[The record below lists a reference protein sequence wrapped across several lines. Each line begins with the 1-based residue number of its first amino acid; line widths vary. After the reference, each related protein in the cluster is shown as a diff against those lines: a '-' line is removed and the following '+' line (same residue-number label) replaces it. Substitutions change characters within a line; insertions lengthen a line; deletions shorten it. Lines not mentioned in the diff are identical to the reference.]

1 MCVFA
6 KEVPMAT
13 IREVA
18 KEAGVSIAAVS
29 RILNMDETLSVSNET
44 RRRVFQ
50 AADQLKYV
58 KKSTKNSGAAE
69 EKRPLIG
76 IINKLDFDRE
86 LEDVYFM
93 TVRLAIEERLTE
105 SGYRIININPNSHS
119 DIGDDKK
126 MEGCV
131 VIGRLDDDEVDE
143 ALQLCDKMVIID
155 NRFLRNDVDYIGV
168 DLSMAIENVMDYLY
182 ENGHRKIAI
191 IADKTPEDLDKEREK
206 LDARI
211 RGYISY
217 MHEKGIYDEE
227 LFVKV
232 PYFSNIHAYN
242 SLAEKLKDGVV
253 PTAVISCNDSMA
265 NGAYKAIIES
275 GYKIGEEI
283 SVVGFNDQSSAEYMI
298 PSLSTVRLPMKNIGY
313 EAVKLITERLKDE
326 RDYSKVVLLKTEL
339 VIRDSSGKCKA

>member
-1 MCVFA
+1 MC
-6 KEVPMAT
+6 KGGIHMAT

-18 KEAGVSIAAVS
+18 KKAGVSIAAVS

-50 AADQLKYV
+50 AADELKYV
-58 KKSTKNSGAAE
+58 KRSAKGGSDTE
-69 EKRPLIG
+69 EKRPLVG
-76 IINKLDFDRE
+76 IVNKLDFDRE

-93 TVRLAIEERLTE
+93 TVRLAIEEKLTE
-105 SGYRIININPNSHS
+105 NGYRIMNINPSTGSVTENE
-119 DIGDDKK
+119 GK
-126 MEGCV
+126 MEGCI
-131 VIGRLDDDEVDE
+131 VIGRLDDDELLKV
-143 ALQLCDKMVIID
+143 LKICNKVVVID
-155 NRFLRNDVDYIGV
+155 NRFLRDDVDYVGV
-168 DLSMAIENVMDYLY
+168 DLGMSIEKVMDYLY
-182 ENGHRKIAI
+182 DNGHRKIAI
-191 IADKTPEDLDKEREK
+191 IADKTPEDLDREKEK

-217 MHEKGIYDEE
+217 MHEKGIYDEN

-242 SLAEKLKDGVV
+242 ALKSKIDNGVI
-253 PTAVISCNDSMA
+253 PSAVISCNDSMA

-275 GYKIGEEI
+275 GYRVGDDI

-313 EAVKLITERLKDE
+313 EAVKLISERLKEDRE
-326 RDYSKVVLLKTEL
+326 YSKVVLLKTEL
-339 VIRDSSGKCKA
+339 IVRDSCTICKN